1 MLDYR
6 FHGPVARI
14 VLVVGLIVFVNWALS
29 GVGHGLTDANIA
41 LLLFA
46 FFLVVSAAAS
56 LWQTRE
62 RLALVTSMSQISR
75 WNLLIIV
82 IALVNAFTQTSG
94 TGPIH
99 SFFWSTVAAIN
110 FVNAFIRPQQKTS

>member
-1 MLDYR
+1 MINYR
-6 FHGPVARI
+6 LHGPVARI

-29 GVGHGLTDANIA
+29 GINHGLTDANTA
-41 LLLFA
+41 LLLLS
-46 FFLVVSAAAS
+46 FFLIASAAVS

-62 RLALVTSMSQISR
+62 RLALVTSMSEIRR
-75 WNLLIIV
+75 WNLLIVV

-110 FVNAFIRPQQKTS
+110 FVNAFIRPQPKAG